1 LLIKIISVMPNSKIY
16 KIAIVEDRMPVLD
29 SLKAYFEN
37 IAQFKL
43 VAIAQDFDEL
53 LSQAWKPE
61 SLDLLLCDIGL
72 PNKNGIEI
80 AWFVKRKYAHIQIVM
95 FTVFDDREHVFQA
108 LCAGASG
115 YLLKST
121 PLPQM
126 HQLLIEVMKGG
137 SVMSPQVARLVIA
150 HFNPALDPKS
160 DVNQK
165 EQLTPRE
172 IEIVSLLQQ
181 GYSYKKVAEM
191 AFISMD
197 TVKFHIRNI
206 YGKLQI
212 NSRAELML
220 KYNRPS

>member
-1 LLIKIISVMPNSKIY
+1 MPNTKKY
-16 KIAIVEDRMPVLD
+16 KLAIVEDRMPVLE

-37 IAQFKL
+37 GTQFDL
-43 VAIAQDFDEL
+43 VAVAQDCDEL
-53 LSQAWKPE
+53 LSLGWKPE

-72 PNKNGIEI
+72 PKKNGIEI
-80 AWFVKRKYAHIQIVM
+80 TWFVKRKYTHIQIVM
-95 FTVFDDREHVFQA
+95 FTVFDDKDHVFQA

-126 HQLLIEVMKGG
+126 HQLLVEVMKGG

-150 HFNPALDPKS
+150 HFNPALNQKS
-160 DVNQK
+160 DYK
-165 EQLTPRE
+165 HAEQLTPRE

-181 GYSYKKVAEM
+181 GYSYKKVAET
-191 AFISMD
+191 AFISID

-220 KYNRPS
+220 KYNKPV

>member
-1 LLIKIISVMPNSKIY
+1 MPNTQKY
-16 KIAIVEDRMPVLD
+16 KLAIVEDREPVLE
-29 SLKAYFEN
+29 SLKAFFDSVT
-37 IAQFKL
+37 QFDL

-53 LSQAWKPE
+53 LSLEWGPE

-72 PNKNGIEI
+72 PKKNGIEI
-80 AWFVKRKYAHIQIVM
+80 TWFIKRKYPHIQIVM
-95 FTVFDDREHVFQA
+95 FTVFDDKDHVFQA

-126 HQLLIEVMKGG
+126 HQMLVEVMQGG
-137 SVMSPQVARLVIA
+137 SVMSPQVARLVVA
-150 HFNPALDPKS
+150 HFNPALNQKS
-160 DVNQK
+160 DYK
-165 EQLTPRE
+165 HTEQLTPRE

-181 GYSYKKVAEM
+181 GYSYKKVAEA
-191 AFISMD
+191 AFISID

-220 KYNRPS
+220 KYNRPV

>member
-1 LLIKIISVMPNSKIY
+1 MPNTKKY
-16 KIAIVEDRMPVLD
+16 KLAIVEDRMPVLE

-37 IAQFKL
+37 VTQFDL
-43 VAIAQDFDEL
+43 VAVAQDFDEL
-53 LSQAWKPE
+53 LSLRWKPE

-72 PNKNGIEI
+72 PKKNGIEI
-80 AWFVKRKYAHIQIVM
+80 TWFIKRKYPHIQIVM
-95 FTVFDDREHVFQA
+95 FTVFDDKDHVFQA

-126 HQLLIEVMKGG
+126 HQLLVEVMKGG

-150 HFNPALDPKS
+150 HFNPALNQKS
-160 DVNQK
+160 DYKQT

-181 GYSYKKVAEM
+181 GYSYKKVAET
-191 AFISMD
+191 AFISID

-220 KYNRPS
+220 KYNKPV

>member
-1 LLIKIISVMPNSKIY
+1 MPNTKKY
-16 KIAIVEDRMPVLD
+16 KLAIVEDRMPVLE

-37 IAQFKL
+37 VTQFDL
-43 VAIAQDFDEL
+43 VAVAQDFDEL
-53 LSQAWKPE
+53 LYLRWKPE

-72 PNKNGIEI
+72 PKKNGIEI
-80 AWFVKRKYAHIQIVM
+80 TWFVKRKYTHIQIVM
-95 FTVFDDREHVFQA
+95 FTVFDDKDHVFQA

-126 HQLLIEVMKGG
+126 HQLLVEVMKGG

-150 HFNPALDPKS
+150 HFNPALNQKS
-160 DVNQK
+160 DYK
-165 EQLTPRE
+165 HTEQLTPRE

-181 GYSYKKVAEM
+181 GYSYKKVAET
-191 AFISMD
+191 AFISID

-220 KYNRPS
+220 KYNKPV

>member
-1 LLIKIISVMPNSKIY
+1 
-16 KIAIVEDRMPVLD
+16 MPVLE

-37 IAQFKL
+37 VTQFDL
-43 VAIAQDFDEL
+43 VASAQDFDEL
-53 LSQAWKPE
+53 LSLRWKPE

-72 PNKNGIEI
+72 PKKNGIEI
-80 AWFVKRKYAHIQIVM
+80 TWFVKRKYAHIQIVM
-95 FTVFDDREHVFQA
+95 FTVFDDKDHVFQA

-126 HQLLIEVMKGG
+126 HQLLVEVMKGG
-137 SVMSPQVARLVIA
+137 SVMSPQVARLVIT
-150 HFNPALDPKS
+150 HFNPALNQKS
-160 DVNQK
+160 DYKHK
-165 EQLTPRE
+165 EQLTHRE

-181 GYSYKKVAEM
+181 GYSYKKVAET
-191 AFISMD
+191 AFISID

-220 KYNRPS
+220 KYNKPV